1 MELITMNQF
10 KLHPGTA
17 DVEDWIER
25 YELWYS
31 TWREVKNKNQSAFFL
46 TVGGRPLYSVMKILA
61 FPSSRAPRPFD
72 GLKALLLSHVVPVSF

>member
-31 TWREVKNKNQSAFFL
+31 T
-46 TVGGRPLYSVMKILA
+46 
-61 FPSSRAPRPFD
+61 
-72 GLKALLLSHVVPVSF
+72 